1 MTDDEQEYSSATGG
15 TIVRNLTDSYCEV
28 VNTPKP
34 SSIAMNTT
42 TPHTG
47 LSDSRALNNEGD
59 LATIVASL
67 VGERFSL
74 TINKV
79 SELTVQLEIYFKYCS
94 ILDEEILS
102 IMTDY
107 SSWPVVHYLPR
118 ADELTL
124 ITVPVTM
131 CLSKIARY
139 TELAIGHGLFMTKK
153 VTYNELVAWYGATKA
168 HTTLMKT
175 LATTN
180 ATQDSKVPNFKVPEF
195 TGETL

>member
-1 MTDDEQEYSSATGG
+1 MTDDENEFSSATG

-34 SSIAMNTT
+34 CSIAVNTT

-47 LSDSRALNNEGD
+47 LSDVRALNNEGD

-74 TINKV
+74 AINKTAK
-79 SELTVQLEIYFKYCS
+79 LAVQLEIYFKHCS

-107 SSWPVVHYLPR
+107 SSWTVVHSLLR
-118 ADELTL
+118 ADELPL

-139 TELAIGHGLFMTKK
+139 T
-153 VTYNELVAWYGATKA
+153 
-168 HTTLMKT
+168 
-175 LATTN
+175 
-180 ATQDSKVPNFKVPEF
+180 
-195 TGETL
+195 